1 MNTEQNDLLFDP
13 KAVNEALKSATH
25 MGDLFKDGGAL
36 QLILKKTMESMLQE
50 EMSEHLGYK
59 PRDSKSKST
68 SNSRNGTYKKKVKTS
83 AGKLEVDIPR
93 DREGSFEP
101 KAIPKYQNTCSD
113 LESKVISMYAKGMTT
128 RDIEEHLKEVYFGL
142 EISPTAISNITAKVL
157 DHAKEWQSRPLSEIY
172 PIVFFDAIHYKVR
185 KDGKITSKAAY
196 VCLGINQEGI
206 KEVLGIYIGENESS
220 SYWLSVLTD
229 LQNRGVEDILLASVD
244 GLKGFPDAIKTI
256 FPKTEVQVCIVH
268 QIRNSLKYVG
278 SKHQKEFM
286 SNLKLVY
293 RAVSEEAALSALND
307 LKTKW
312 NEKYP
317 VVINSWVNNWDRL
330 STYFKYSEPIRRI
343 IYTTNII
350 EGLHRQMRKVTK
362 NRSMFPSDD
371 ALFKI
376 LYLVTQDVSK
386 KWKTPKWRWGEVIS
400 QLSIHFEGRMKID
413 LI

>member
-1 MNTEQNDLLFDP
+1 
-13 KAVNEALKSATH
+13 
-25 MGDLFKDGGAL
+25 
-36 QLILKKTMESMLQE
+36 METMLQE
-50 EMSEHLGYK
+50 EMSAHLGYK
-59 PRDSKSKST
+59 KRDSKSKTT
-68 SNSRNGTYKKKVKTS
+68 SNSRNGSYRKNIKTS
-83 AGKLEVDIPR
+83 AGKLELDIPR

-113 LESKVISMYAKGMTT
+113 LESKVISMYSKGMTT
-128 RDIEEHLKEVYFGL
+128 RDIEEHLKEVYFGI

-157 DHAKEWQSRPLSEIY
+157 EHAKEWQSRPLSEIY

-196 VCLGINQEGI
+196 VCLGINQHGI

-220 SYWLSVLTD
+220 SYWLAVLTD
-229 LQNRGVEDILLASVD
+229 LQNRGVEDILIASVD
-244 GLKGFPDAIKTI
+244 GLKGFPEAIKTI
-256 FPKTEVQVCIVH
+256 FPRTEIQVCIVH

-278 SKHQKEFM
+278 SKHQKEFL
-286 SNLKLVY
+286 SDLKLVY
-293 RAVSEEAALSALND
+293 RAVSEEAALSALSE
-307 LKTKW
+307 LEEKW
-312 NEKYP
+312 QERYP
-317 VVINSWVNNWDRL
+317 VVINSWVNNWERL
-330 STYFKYSEPIRRI
+330 STYFKYSEPIKRI